1 MCALNNEWARVQKA
15 AYSRPATLRES
26 YVEVPAWILTAGPH
40 LPPFSPTPLPYPMS
54 TSKSSEIGL
63 PKKFLPPNNFEHE
76 MVVCQLHD
84 QKALQSVSGNTN

>member
-1 MCALNNEWARVQKA
+1 MGKGPEGGLQQAGHTE
-15 AYSRPATLRES
+15 RES

-63 PKKFLPPNNFEHE
+63 PKKILPPNNFEHE

-84 QKALQSVSGNTN
+84 QKTLQSVSGNTN